1 VLPIARIFL
10 LLGVAFLIMGGL
22 FLLFDRLG
30 VSLGRLPGDIKV
42 EGSNFTCLIGLGTSI
57 VLSILLT
64 VVLNLLLRFLGK

>member
-1 VLPIARIFL
+1 MLPIARIFL